1 MPVLA
6 LILSFFIVLVLD
18 YRSLLKTNQRVRT
31 WSIYFGLLS
40 IGFLMSL
47 MQVID
52 KAPPS
57 PVVLIE
63 KVVRVFIN

>member
-6 LILSFFIVLVLD
+6 LILAFFIVLALD
-18 YRSLLKTNQRVRT
+18 FRSLLKTNHKVRT
-31 WSIYFGLLS
+31 WIIYFGLLS

-47 MQVID
+47 LQAID

-63 KVVRVFIN
+63 KVVRMFIN